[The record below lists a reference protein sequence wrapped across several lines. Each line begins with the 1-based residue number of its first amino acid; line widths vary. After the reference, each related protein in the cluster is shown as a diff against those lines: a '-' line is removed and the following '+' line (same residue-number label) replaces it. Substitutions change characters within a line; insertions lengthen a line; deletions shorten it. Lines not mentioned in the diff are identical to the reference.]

1 MTLPDPQLQPEFYTN
16 VPLKR
21 AFAWLVDT
29 VLILLL
35 ALVAVIFTL
44 FVGAFI
50 FPVLFA
56 AVSIGYRTVMLAR
69 FGATFGMML
78 AGITLFHLDGR
89 RPDPATAA
97 IYSVLHAGI
106 MFFVITQ
113 IASIVTI
120 LVTPYRQGLH
130 DLALGTTMIN
140 RPEQI

>member
-1 MTLPDPQLQPEFYTN
+1 MTLPDPQLQPEFYAN

-21 AFAWLVDT
+21 ALAWLVDT

-35 ALVAVIFTL
+35 ALIAVIFTL

-78 AGITLFHLDGR
+78 GGIRLFHLDGR
-89 RPDPATAA
+89 NPDPATAA
-97 IYSVLHAGI
+97 IYSVLHAGV

-130 DLALGTTMIN
+130 DLALGTTMLN
-140 RPEQI
+140 RPADI